1 MKLAPVPPFTASHT
15 PLELLEIVRV
25 VSLRADPQAPTSVS
39 GRVWDAHRA
48 PAGHP
53 DAPRAFS
60 IAQRLGVPWRD
71 VLRVAHEPAD
81 NRWRLLANFQ
91 ADKGRKG
98 VTLAAVFVALCQ
110 AAHRLG
116 QPSVNRSDYTRARE
130 LILASSRRTRHAAIA
145 ERAMP
150 QLTQIEELLRRNKLT
165 WEQAVRQAGL
175 EGPPRVDQ
183 RGLSLE
189 DAVGAFIDD
198 VGRLPRHL
206 HQLRAWARARGVSL
220 EHIRTGGAPEFRQ
233 ASAAVIEQRKRD
245 GLPAVDLAP
254 TKTQFT
260 RSDDQPAG
268 GPPARRRFW
277 TRATLIEGMALAVE
291 LLGPGRQL
299 DQRSLKQIAA
309 ERRDLP
315 IPSYSV
321 VHRYLR
327 KHHPDESWEQWRSE
341 AEQLARSRSARH
353 PPQP

>member
-1 MKLAPVPPFTASHT
+1 VPPFTASHT
-15 PLELLEIVRV
+15 PLELLDIVRA
-25 VSLRADPQAPTSVS
+25 VSLRADPQVPTTVS

-98 VTLAAVFVALCQ
+98 VTLAGVFMALRQ

-175 EGPPRVDQ
+175 AAPPRVEH
-183 RGLSLE
+183 RGLPLE
-189 DAVGAFIDD
+189 DAVRAFIDD
-198 VGRLPRHL
+198 TGTLPRHFE
-206 HQLRAWARARGVSL
+206 QLRKWSAAKGLAIQWTRAPGKSAQAAIAAVVAQRRAAGLPDLQPADHHMQFARA
-220 EHIRTGGAPEFRQ
+220 GAT
-233 ASAAVIEQRKRD
+233 VD
-245 GLPAVDLAP
+245 G
-254 TKTQFT
+254 
-260 RSDDQPAG
+260 
-268 GPPARRRFW
+268 PARRHGVW
-277 TRATLIEGMALAVE
+277 TRERLIEGMALAVE
-291 LLGPGRQL
+291 LLGRGQQL
-299 DQRSLKQIAA
+299 DQRSLKRLARD
-309 ERRDLP
+309 RRDLP
-315 IPSYSV
+315 IPSYST

-327 KHHPDESWEQWRSE
+327 VHHPDESWEQWRRE
-341 AEQLARSRSARH
+341 AEQLARSRSARN
-353 PPQP
+353 PSES